1 MARISNAE
9 GIKKIGGSQFE
20 LIIAAAN
27 RARTYSAEN
36 PPLAEHFNKR
46 GMTALREIEEGV
58 MPIEENKEMMINKY
72 RQHLPKE
79 DTEVES
85 ILDN

>member
-1 MARISNAE
+1 MARISNTK
-9 GIKKIGGSQFE
+9 GIKEIGGSQFE

-27 RARTYSAEN
+27 RARSYSADN

-58 MPIEENKEMMINKY
+58 MPIEANKELMINKY
-72 RQHLPKE
+72 RTNMPK
-79 DTEVES
+79 TEEAEQ
-85 ILDN
+85 ILDR